1 MELDNFDAIIFDLGG
16 VILNLNYDLTVI
28 EFEKQIQNLD
38 RKLFFGKK
46 DQLPFFSSYEIGKTQ
61 TSTFI
66 EEFNRFYQKSF
77 TESEFAILWNAMIL
91 DMPRERI
98 SLVRRLRL
106 IGKKVFLLSNINELH
121 ELAVEQ
127 RFNEL
132 GEKSN
137 FLNEFDNG
145 YYSHKIGL
153 RKPNREIFE
162 FVIDHNSLLP
172 NRTLFI
178 DDSVHHVEG
187 ARSFGIESIHLE
199 SGQQIESLSF
209 LYV

>member
-38 RKLFFGKK
+38 RGCFFGKK
-46 DQLPFFSSYEIGKTQ
+46 DQLSFFSSYEIGKTQ

-66 EEFNRFYQKSF
+66 EEFNLFYKKSF
-77 TESEFAILWNAMIL
+77 SEFEFAILWNAMIL
-91 DMPRERI
+91 DLPTERI
-98 SLVRRLRL
+98 SLVRKLRQK
-106 IGKKVFLLSNINELH
+106 GKKVFLLSNINELH
-121 ELAVEQ
+121 EHAVEK

-132 GEKSN
+132 GEKRN
-137 FLNEFDNG
+137 FLNEFDKG

-162 FVIDHNSLLP
+162 FVIDHHSLLP

-178 DDSVHHVEG
+178 DDSIHHVEG
-187 ARSFGIESIHLE
+187 ARAVGLNSIHLD
-199 SGQQIESLSF
+199 GGRQIESLSF